1 MTQRTP
7 LRTCSDCPA
16 PRQGRKKRC
25 DDCQREHD
33 RRRLAEWRKANPE
46 KVKAQQKRNSQ
57 TQYARRPDEIKARA
71 KAWTEANKERANT
84 LMRAS
89 NAKRRAL
96 ARGNAVESVDYD
108 RVAERDEWTCGI
120 CGEPVD
126 RSLRFPDP
134 ASKSIDHVLPIEAG
148 GSHTYANVQL
158 THLRCNFR
166 KGRKVT

>member
-33 RRRLAEWRKANPE
+33 RQRLAEWRKANPE

-71 KAWTEANKERANT
+71 KAWTEANRERANT
-84 LMRAS
+84 LM
-89 NAKRRAL
+89 
-96 ARGNAVESVDYD
+96 
-108 RVAERDEWTCGI
+108 
-120 CGEPVD
+120 
-126 RSLRFPDP
+126 
-134 ASKSIDHVLPIEAG
+134 
-148 GSHTYANVQL
+148 
-158 THLRCNFR
+158 RCNFR